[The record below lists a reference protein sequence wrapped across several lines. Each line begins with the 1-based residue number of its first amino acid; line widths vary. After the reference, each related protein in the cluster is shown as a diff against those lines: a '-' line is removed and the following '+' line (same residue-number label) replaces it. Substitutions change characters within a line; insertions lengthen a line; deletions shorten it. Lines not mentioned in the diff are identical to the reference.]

1 MTFTYPAVFRR
12 KEDGTYEGFFPDLQG
27 CVAKGETL
35 DECINDAIEAERTWL
50 WIELTEEE
58 DTDLP
63 FISDHDDL
71 VLQEGDIVRNIEV
84 ILHLQEGNFD

>member
-58 DTDLP
+58 DADLP

>member
-1 MTFTYPAVFRR
+1 LTFTYPAVFRR

-58 DTDLP
+58 DADLP

>member
-63 FISDHDDL
+63 FISDQDDL